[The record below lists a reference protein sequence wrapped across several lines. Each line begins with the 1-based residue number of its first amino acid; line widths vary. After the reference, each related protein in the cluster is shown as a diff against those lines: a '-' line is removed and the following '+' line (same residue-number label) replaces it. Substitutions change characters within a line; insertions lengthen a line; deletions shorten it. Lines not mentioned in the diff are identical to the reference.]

1 MGGGMQ
7 AVILAGLALNFLTMI
22 LGGLTFLWAVHRTLL
37 RYDRRATRLE
47 SDVRQLMI
55 AQGIKPRAD
64 FSE

>member
-1 MGGGMQ
+1 M
-7 AVILAGLALNFLTMI
+7 L
-22 LGGLTFLWAVHRTLL
+22 LGGLSFLWAVHRTLL